1 MKKKLRTR
9 RNSSLEGAILEAFSF
24 VSAIV
29 ILLPIVWT
37 AFVSFRPEFSTFGN
51 VFSYFT
57 PPYTL
62 DNYVTIFSKSK
73 VFRWILNS
81 FIVTGSVTGLTV
93 LLCALAAYPMAKMK
107 FFGKRFLSTY
117 LLIGL
122 MVPTEATIVSLYTL
136 VKDMS
141 MLNSYA
147 GLIVPV
153 LAGSMNV
160 IITINFFSGIPDELL
175 EAAKIDGA
183 SEWQIFTHVI
193 LPLGK
198 TVMISVA
205 IFTFIRNW
213 NNFLWPFLCAMNEDM
228 FTLTVGIPAFIST
241 YNDTLA
247 MPMTV
252 SMVASIPL
260 FLFYM
265 IFEKRIVRGI
275 ALTGVKG

>member
-1 MKKKLRTR
+1 MKNKTLVE
-9 RNSSLEGAILEAFSF
+9 RNISLGSITLEVISF
-24 VSAIV
+24 VSAVV

-37 AFVSFRPEFSTFGN
+37 AFVSFKPEYSAFTD
-51 VFSYFT
+51 VFSYFV

-62 DNYVTIFSKSK
+62 DNYFTIFSKSK
-73 VFRWILNS
+73 VFRWIINS
-81 FIVTGSVTGLTV
+81 FVVTGSVTGLTV

-107 FFGKRFLSTY
+107 FFGKALLNTY

-136 VKDMS
+136 VKDMD

-147 GLIVPV
+147 GLIIPK
-153 LAGSMNV
+153 LASSMNV
-160 IITINFFSGIPDELL
+160 IITINFFSTIPDELL

-183 SEWQIFTHVI
+183 SEWQIFTNVI

-205 IFTFIRNW
+205 IFAFISNW
-213 NNFLWPFLCAMNEDM
+213 NTFLWPFLCAMNENM

-241 YNDTLA
+241 YDETLA